1 VKLLPSTPLRTR
13 LFVSI
18 AVIVVLTIAVTSV
31 IALALARSSVERAN
45 LDDLSHQ
52 ADLLAERERAALLPL
67 AHLDSLRP
75 FLAKQ
80 HEQAEVV
87 ELSRPSAYL
96 PEAARNEL
104 RRGRPVEGHE
114 RVDGARRLY
123 AGRLVAGK
131 GFVLLRPANAS
142 VSPYGRGLLLAALI
156 GGALAAVASFFLAR
170 AIARPVGRVADATRA
185 LAAGGSPEPVPEQG
199 SAELRALARSFNE
212 MAADLQQARE
222 AERSF
227 LLSVSHELKTPLTAI
242 RGYAEAL
249 AEGAVS
255 VEEAL
260 PPIRRETDRLE
271 RLVRDLLELARLN
284 RRGFSVER
292 VELDLGT
299 VAAEAVRR
307 YASDAAA
314 VGVTLEAVAP
324 GAAPAAADPDRT
336 LQIVS
341 NLVEN
346 ALRSTPPGGSV
357 RVRAEPGR
365 LAVEDTGLGL
375 PADDLPRAFERFY
388 LYDRHGAT
396 RRLGTG
402 LGLAIVKELTE
413 AMGGAVTVTSE
424 VGAGTTFVVTLPP
437 GSVPVASSITV

>member
-1 VKLLPSTPLRTR
+1 VKSLRSR

-18 AVIVVLTIAVTSV
+18 ALIVVLTIAITSV

-80 HEQAEVV
+80 REQAEVV
-87 ELSRPSAYL
+87 DLARTSPYL
-96 PEAARNEL
+96 PDGARHDL
-104 RRGRPVEGHE
+104 RNGTPVQGHE

-123 AGRLVAGK
+123 AGRLVAGQ
-131 GFVLLRPANAS
+131 GFVLLRPANAN

-156 GGALAAVASFFLAR
+156 GGALAAIASFVLAR
-170 AIARPVGRVADATRA
+170 AIARPVGRVAQATRA
-185 LAAGGSPEPVPEQG
+185 VAAGGSPEPVPEEG

-212 MAADLQQARE
+212 MASDLHQARE

-255 VEEAL
+255 VEEAM

-271 RLVRDLLELARLN
+271 RLVRDLLELSRMN
-284 RRGFSVER
+284 RREFAVER
-292 VELDLGT
+292 VEIDLGS
-299 VAAEAVRR
+299 VAGDAVRR
-307 YASDAAA
+307 YAADAAA
-314 VGVTLEAVAP
+314 VGVSLEAVVP
-324 GAAPAAADPDRT
+324 DPAPAVADHDRT
-336 LQIVS
+336 LQVVS

-357 RVRAEPGR
+357 RVHAAPDR

-375 PADDLPRAFERFY
+375 PAEDLPHAFERFY
-388 LYDRHGAT
+388 LYDRHGAG

-402 LGLAIVKELTE
+402 LGLAIVKELAE
-413 AMGGAVTVTSE
+413 AMGGSVEVTSE
-424 VGAGTTFVVTLPP
+424 VGRGTTFVVRLPA
-437 GSVPVASSITV
+437 GAVPAPVVSPIQV